1 MKFKSTFLG
10 VLALTIASLLA
21 GLFSTGWIARPQAA
35 FKADK
40 PSVARPSVARPN
52 ILFIITDDHTW
63 QAISSYGGK
72 YMKTPNIDRLAR
84 EGALFRNCL
93 VTNSICGPSRATLL
107 TGAYSHVNGY
117 KFNEKVFDNRQWVFT
132 EDMQKNGYQTAWVGK
147 LHLGSFPKGF
157 DYINVLPGHGDYYN
171 SRFVSPKDTVR
182 SNGYVTNVIS
192 DYALDFLKNRNS
204 EKPFMLVVGHKATHR
219 TWFPD
224 LPDLGAFDKTTF
236 PLPPTFRDTYAGR
249 KAAQQQDMSIE
260 KTMVLSE
267 DLKVHLNY
275 NRPVFKQMSAEQ
287 RQKLQDYYEGKVSRE
302 FDSLKLTGDALT
314 QWKYQRYMRDYMA
327 TAQSLDRNVGRLLD
341 YLDQSGLS
349 KNTVVV
355 YTSDQGFY
363 LGEHGWFDKRFIYE
377 ESLKTPFIIRYP
389 GVVKPGTERTQLVS
403 NIDWAPTLMDIGQ
416 TPVPAQVQGQ
426 SFLPLLRDPKVAGR
440 KAVYYHYYE
449 YPAPH
454 RVSPH
459 FGLRTDRYTLA
470 RFYGPDDF
478 WELYDLKKDPQ
489 QLSNVYGQPAYASIT
504 ADLKKQMQAEIERY
518 KDKEAGDILA
528 TKL

>member
-1 MKFKSTFLG
+1 MKTKSTFPGL
-10 VLALTIASLLA
+10 VALTASSLIA
-21 GLFSTGWIARPQAA
+21 GLFATGWITRQQAA
-35 FKADK
+35 PKATK
-40 PSVARPSVARPN
+40 PN
-52 ILFIITDDHTW
+52 IVFIITDDHTW
-63 QAISSYGGK
+63 QAISSYGGR
-72 YMKTPNIDRLAR
+72 YMQTPNIDRLAR
-84 EGALFRNCL
+84 EGAIFRNCL

-107 TGAYSHVNGY
+107 TGAYSHINGY
-117 KFNEKVFDNRQWVFT
+117 KLNEKVFDNRQWVFT

-171 SRFVSPKDTVR
+171 SWFVSPKDTVR

-192 DYALDFLKNRNS
+192 DYALDWLKNRKAD
-204 EKPFMLVVGHKATHR
+204 KPFMLVVGHKATHR

-236 PLPPTFRDTYAGR
+236 PLPSTFHDTYAGR

-260 KTMVLSE
+260 KTMLLDE
-267 DLKVHLNY
+267 DLKVHMNY
-275 NRPVFKQMSAEQ
+275 KRPIFNQMTPEQ
-287 RQKLQDYYEGKVSRE
+287 RQTFQDYYEGKVSRE
-302 FDSLKLTGDALT
+302 FDSLKLSGDALT
-314 QWKYQRYMRDYMA
+314 QWKYQRYLRDYMA
-327 TAQSLDRNVGRLLD
+327 TAKSLDRNVGRLLD

-349 KNTVVV
+349 KNTVVI

-416 TPVPAQVQGQ
+416 VPIPAQVQGQ
-426 SFLPLLRDPKVAGR
+426 SFLPLLKDAKAAGR

-449 YPAPH
+449 YPKPH
-454 RVSPH
+454 NVSPH
-459 FGLRTDRYTLA
+459 FGLRTDRYTMA
-470 RFYGPDDF
+470 RFYGPDNF

-489 QLSNVYGQPAYASIT
+489 QLTNVYGQPAYATIT
-504 ADLKKQMQAEIERY
+504 TDLKKQMQAEIEQYR
-518 KDKEAGDILA
+518 DKEAGKIMA
-528 TKL
+528 TPF